1 MIFLALLLT
10 SFVNAQIL
18 KSFTTSSLLE
28 SSLRADEVV
37 WLNPAGPLSASIGVT
52 GAAGPLGSLGPF
64 GDNFWNAST
73 ALGMVGSWEE
83 FAQVM
88 SVYNGPLSEYG
99 PVFLTT
105 ELGEAMMRFSSLG
118 TQHLAPGGV
127 LHALGN
133 SGPLGPLGVAGFLGP
148 NGAHGYRRDKMGNY
162 VSEQNKV
169 VKSLKLETHEGRRVF
184 DLYEFYQLNGLNLA
198 QVLDTSFAIRGELKS
213 DDEMVVQIKSTKK
226 QWVNLLL
233 VNEFSLDTFAL
244 SVTDHHKKI
253 SSNSRVLTNFI
264 NVFVE
269 SGTLLELRVK
279 LNTSFHF
286 LPTKP
291 FRLFVTGSE
300 KARSL
305 SDRSFHK

>member
-1 MIFLALLLT
+1 MFLVLLFT
-10 SFVNAQIL
+10 SLVNAQIL
-18 KSFTTSSLLE
+18 KSFSTSSLAQ
-28 SSLRADEVV
+28 STLRSDEVI
-37 WLNPAGPLSASIGVT
+37 WLSPAGPLSASIGVT

-64 GDNFWNAST
+64 GDNFWNATT
-73 ALGMVGSWEE
+73 AMRLVGSWEE
-83 FAQVM
+83 FAQLM
-88 SVYNGPLSEYG
+88 TLYNGPLSESG

-105 ELGEAMMRFSSLG
+105 ELGEAMVRFSTLG
-118 TQHLAPGGV
+118 SHHLAPGGV

-148 NGAHGYRRDKMGNY
+148 NGAHGYRRDKVGNY

-184 DLYEFYQLNGLNLA
+184 DLYEFYQLKGLNLA
-198 QVLDTSFAIRGELKS
+198 QVFDTSFALRGELKS
-213 DDEMVVQIKSTKK
+213 NDEIVVQIKSTKK

-233 VNEFSLDTFAL
+233 VNEFSLDSFTLTA
-244 SVTDHHKKI
+244 SDQHKTI
-253 SSNSRVLTNFI
+253 SSSSRVLTNFI

-269 SGTLLELRVK
+269 SGTLLSLRIK
-279 LNTSFHF
+279 LNKSYHF
-286 LPTKP
+286 LPMKP